1 MLSLSLNPALL
12 VNALSFTYSR
22 CISNPS
28 SKKICF
34 LSAGTGVDAFLKFAL
49 PLSHDIPK
57 VAGEKRTN
65 E

>member
-1 MLSLSLNPALL
+1 MHCRLPILGVYLIHP
-12 VNALSFTYSR
+12 
-22 CISNPS
+22 P
-28 SKKICF
+28 KKCF
-34 LSAGTGVDAFLKFAL
+34 LNAGTGVDAFLKFAL